1 MIHSERYAN
10 GSTSDAAILLI
21 IVFAIIFIV
30 WWLPREHNR
39 RSPRPADVRAVKALK
54 EGYYRTVSQA
64 GFLSVPHGPPTSSP
78 FPRASEKL
86 RSRRAILDTTVHLR
100 GAHLYAADLQ
110 GFDLREA
117 DLSKANL
124 VKADFRNALIEGM
137 KVKDADL
144 RGANFLGAIGEAK
157 LSQARWRL
165 GCIWPDGKV
174 DDGKA
179 DRNGREILAPDS
191 IWR

>member
-1 MIHSERYAN
+1 MIPGERYAN
-10 GSTSDAAILLI
+10 GSTSEEALFWFVVIGI
-21 IVFAIIFIV
+21 IVVA
-30 WWLPREHNR
+30 WLLVREKNR
-39 RSPRPADVRAVKALK
+39 RSPRPADVSAVKALK

-124 VKADFRNALIEGM
+124 VMADFRNALIEGM

-144 RGANFLGAIGEAK
+144 RGANFFGAIGEAK

-165 GCIWPDGKV
+165 GCIWPDGKI